1 MISFCTSYS
10 MKIFPHVL
18 GASCLALIFGTTNL
32 HAQNVGINT
41 ANPLAKLTVIGS
53 LAVGDNS
60 FNVALAS
67 ANSSTNADWT
77 NNESIF
83 QGAVGVGTTNPTQ
96 YGRFC
101 VLNDQGN
108 NGTQDDLALVSF
120 NNTTGP
126 GPALTFYAGRGTAA
140 SPATLQNA
148 DIPGDIDWFAYTS
161 GFGIVAQISNT
172 FTGTATA
179 PSDTM
184 QILASGSSAQDG
196 HPAANASIYLVGA
209 TGNVGINTS
218 TPRAP
223 LEVNGWSD
231 IVDTST
237 VVYFNWGSAAFGGP
251 TPLTN
256 QSNFADA
263 IFGHNAWCAESYFSY
278 TGTITLSD
286 ARLKNVIG
294 RSDSAKDLATLEN
307 IEVTDYTMKDV
318 VKYGNKPFKK
328 VIAQQVE
335 KVYPTAVT
343 TTGVKGLTFTPD
355 VYAVSDSIKT
365 EKPGVYTIRMAK
377 AHDLKDGDTVRL
389 ITSKNPELNLM
400 VHVVNDRTFSV
411 ETKEPLGDKVFVY
424 GKQCLDLKAID
435 YEAISMLNV
444 SATQELAKKV
454 DALEKVNSDF
464 QDQAKRLTAVEE
476 QDRGTISKQAQ
487 QITEQDSKIAALN
500 SANTTLQSEV
510 AQLKTANDK
519 LTALAAQMEALTK
532 AVTTLQKK
540 EKADVRTVSLA
551 Q

>member
-1 MISFCTSYS
+1 
-10 MKIFPHVL
+10 MKIIHSFV
-18 GASCLALIFGTTNL
+18 GASCLALTLCTTNL
-32 HAQNVGINT
+32 NAQNVGIGT
-41 ANPLAKLTVIGS
+41 GSPLAKLTVIGS

-60 FNVALAS
+60 FNVNLP
-67 ANSSTNADWT
+67 SSTSSSNANWT
-77 NNESIF
+77 VNEAIF

-140 SPATLQNA
+140 SPATLQNG
-148 DIPGDIDWFAYTS
+148 DIPGDIDWYSYTS
-161 GFGIVAQISNT
+161 SFGIVAQIANT
-172 FTGTATA
+172 FTGTTTA

-184 QILASGSSAQDG
+184 LIRAMGNTVQAG
-196 HPAANASIYLVGA
+196 HPDNTASIYLVGA
-209 TGNVGINTS
+209 TGNVGINQS
-218 TPRAP
+218 NPRAP
-223 LEVNGWSD
+223 LDVTGWSD
-231 IVDTST
+231 IVDTAT

-251 TPLTN
+251 TSLSN

-263 IFGHNAWCAESYFSY
+263 IFGHNVWCAESYFSY
-278 TGTITLSD
+278 TGNITLSD
-286 ARLKNVIG
+286 ARLKKVIG

-318 VKYGNKPFKK
+318 VRYGNKPLKK

-335 KVYPTAVT
+335 KVYPSAVT

-365 EKPGVYTIRMAK
+365 EKPGGYTIRMAK
-377 AHDLKDGDTVRL
+377 AHDLKEGDTIRL
-389 ITSKNPELNLM
+389 ITEKNPELT
-400 VHVVNDRTFSV
+400 VVAHVVNDKAFTV

-424 GKQCLDLKAID
+424 GKQCLDLKAVD
-435 YEAISMLNV
+435 YDAISMLNV

-454 DALEKVNSDF
+454 ETLEQENSDLH
-464 QDQAKRLTAVEE
+464 DQAKRLSAIEE
-476 QDRGTISKQAQ
+476 QEKTERATIGQ
-487 QITEQDSKIAALN
+487 QEAEIAALKA
-500 SANTTLQSEV
+500 ANEKV
-510 AQLKTANDK
+510 TAMATEMAAMK
-519 LTALAAQMEALTK
+519 KAMALIQE
-532 AVTTLQKK
+532 K
-540 EKADVRTVSLA
+540 ESGGVRTVALS